1 VPVPKWTDFGNI
13 WNTMRE
19 LDVNAIRE
27 EGERPFMIACVG
39 HAAALEQLEPLLR
52 RGPERYPTP
61 GPNPLELIPIEQ
73 AAGRA
78 AGLAGAAMLLL
89 AVDVRQPL
97 SAAEAASF
105 SLLERQTAPFLVVL
119 MYGDR
124 MPGSAT
130 ALSPMIRARTI
141 ALVDPAAIDAADK
154 LATAV
159 LARLPAELHLAAA
172 RGLPGLRGV
181 YARELIGSTSVT
193 NATYSLASSVPE
205 QIPIV
210 SIPFAAADIIVL
222 TKNQAIM
229 VYRLALAYG
238 APPEFQARIREV
250 LPVIGGA
257 FLWRQAARSL
267 IGLIPVW
274 GIVPKVAIAYAGTY
288 TTGIAA
294 WRWYESGELVSTDQL
309 KQISQEAITI
319 GRARAGEIIAS
330 ARSSARS
337 LADQAAARTHA
348 DGGLGQRLKQ
358 AIPFRRKP
366 RELNPPKSDK

>member
-1 VPVPKWTDFGNI
+1 MPVPKWTDFGNI
-13 WNTMRE
+13 WNTLRE
-19 LDVNAIRE
+19 LDVNTIRE
-27 EGERPFMIACVG
+27 ESERALAIACVG
-39 HAAALEQLEPLLR
+39 HTAALNQLEPLLR

-61 GPNPLELIPIEQ
+61 GPNPLEIIPIEH
-73 AAGRA
+73 ASERA
-78 AGLAGAAMLLL
+78 AGLAGADMLLL
-89 AVDVRQPL
+89 AVDARQPL
-97 SAAEAASF
+97 SSAEVASF
-105 SLLERQTAPFLVVL
+105 GTLEGQAAPFLVVL

-124 MPGSAT
+124 LPGGAMT
-130 ALSPMIRARTI
+130 PSPMIRARTI
-141 ALVDPAAIDAADK
+141 AIVDPAALDAGDK

-172 RGLPGLRGV
+172 RRLPGLRAI
-181 YARELIGSTSVT
+181 YARDLIGSTSVT
-193 NATYSLASSVPE
+193 NATYSLATSVPE
-205 QIPIV
+205 QVPLL

-238 APPEFQARIREV
+238 APPEFQSRIREV
-250 LPVIGGA
+250 IPVVGGA

-267 IGLIPVW
+267 VGLIPVW

-294 WRWYESGELVSTDQL
+294 WRWYESGELVSTEQM
-309 KQISQEAITI
+309 KQISQEAIAI

-330 ARSSARS
+330 ARS
-337 LADQAAARTHA
+337 LADQAAARTNA
-348 DGGLGQRLKQ
+348 DGGIGQRLKR

-366 RELNPPKSDK
+366 RELNPPKQD

>member
-1 VPVPKWTDFGNI
+1 MPKWTDFGNI

-19 LDVNAIRE
+19 LDVNVIRE
-27 EGERPFMIACVG
+27 ESEHPLQIACVG
-39 HAAALEQLEPLLR
+39 HAAALEQLESLLR

-61 GPNPLELIPIEQ
+61 GPNPLEIIPIEQ
-73 AAGRA
+73 AAERA
-78 AGLAGAAMLLL
+78 AGLAGTDMLLL
-89 AVDVRQPL
+89 AVDVRQQL

-105 SLLERQTAPFLVVL
+105 SVLERQTAPFLVVL

-130 ALSPMIRARTI
+130 ALSPIIRARTI
-141 ALVDPAAIDAADK
+141 AIIDPAALDAADK
-154 LATAV
+154 LATAM
-159 LARLPAELHLAAA
+159 LARLPTELHLAAA
-172 RGLPGLRGV
+172 RGLPGLRAI

-309 KQISQEAITI
+309 KQISQEAIAI
-319 GRARAGEIIAS
+319 GRARAGEIIAG

-337 LADQAAARTHA
+337 LADQAAARTHV

-366 RELNPPKSDK
+366 RELNPPKK

>member
-1 VPVPKWTDFGNI
+1 VPKWTDFGNI
-13 WNTMRE
+13 WSTMRE
-19 LDVNAIRE
+19 LDVNTIRE
-27 EGERPFMIACVG
+27 ESERALLIACVG
-39 HAAALEQLEPLLR
+39 HAAALDQLEPLLR

-61 GPNPLELIPIEQ
+61 GPNPLEIIPFEQ
-73 AAGRA
+73 ASTRA
-78 AGLAGAAMLLL
+78 AGLAGADMLLL
-89 AVDVRQPL
+89 AVDARQTL
-97 SAAEAASF
+97 TATEAAAF
-105 SLLERQTAPFLVVL
+105 NTLEGQAAPFLVVL
-119 MYGDR
+119 MYGDQ

-141 ALVDPAAIDAADK
+141 AIPDPAALDAADK
-154 LATAV
+154 LAAAV
-159 LARLPAELHLAAA
+159 LTRLPAELHLVAA
-172 RGLPGLRGV
+172 RSLPGLRAI
-181 YARELIGSTSVT
+181 YARDLIGSTSVT

-205 QIPIV
+205 QIPIL

-238 APPEFQARIREV
+238 APPEFQSRIREV
-250 LPVIGGA
+250 IPVVGGA

-267 IGLIPVW
+267 VGLIPVW

-288 TTGIAA
+288 TTGIVA

-309 KQISQEAITI
+309 KQISREAIAI

-337 LADQAAARTHA
+337 LADQAAARTSAH
-348 DGGLGQRLKQ
+348 GGLGQRLKRL
-358 AIPFRRKP
+358 IPFRRKP
-366 RELNPPKSDK
+366 RELNPPKQD

>member
-1 VPVPKWTDFGNI
+1 VPKWTDFGNI
-13 WNTMRE
+13 WSTLRE

-27 EGERPFMIACVG
+27 ESERPLVIACVG
-39 HAAALEQLEPLLR
+39 HTAALEQLEPLLR

-61 GPNPLELIPIEQ
+61 GPNPLEIIPIEQ
-73 AAGRA
+73 AAARA
-78 AGLAGAAMLLL
+78 AGLASADMLLL
-89 AVDVRQPL
+89 AVDARQPL
-97 SAAEAASF
+97 SPTEAASF
-105 SLLERQTAPFLVVL
+105 GALEGQAAPFLVVL

-141 ALVDPAAIDAADK
+141 AITDPAALDAADK

-159 LARLPAELHLAAA
+159 LARLPPELHLAAA
-172 RGLPGLRGV
+172 RGLPGLRAI
-181 YARELIGSTSVT
+181 YTRDLIGSTSVT
-193 NATYSLASSVPE
+193 NATYSLASGVPE
-205 QIPIV
+205 QIPIL

-238 APPEFQARIREV
+238 APPDFQSRIREV
-250 LPVIGGA
+250 IPVVGGA

-267 IGLIPVW
+267 VGLIPVW

-288 TTGIAA
+288 TTGIVA
-294 WRWYESGELVSTDQL
+294 WRWYESGELVSSDQM
-309 KQISQEAITI
+309 KQISQEAIAI

-330 ARSSARS
+330 ARN
-337 LADQAAARTHA
+337 LADQAAARAHA
-348 DGGLGQRLKQ
+348 DGGLGQRLKR

-366 RELNPPKSDK
+366 RELNPPKK